1 MINGSTCLFGIIGDP
16 VEHSL
21 SPAMHNACF
30 AAMGLNNVY
39 VPMRPTSLAE
49 AITGLRALGFL
60 GVSVTVP
67 FKVEVMPIWTPS
79 TRWRPASDR

>member
-1 MINGSTCLFGIIGDP
+1 MINGSTRLFGIIGDP

-67 FKVEVMPIWTPS
+67 FKVEVM
-79 TRWRPASDR
+79 R